1 MRNKLRYYNLI
12 LRKLCRI
19 ICFFSLAFF
28 FIFLDQICKLLA
40 VSFQL
45 FPVSYNKGIS
55 FGFLP
60 SNWWLAVNLIM
71 IIAIF
76 AIFIKKMGLG
86 ILLILAGGVSNLF
99 DRIWRGRV
107 VDWMC
112 IPLFP
117 WRFNL
122 ADIGITLGIVLIIY
136 RFLPAQEW
144 HCGYETNKP
153 KNNFWR

>member
-1 MRNKLRYYNLI
+1 MNKIKYNLI
-12 LRKLCRI
+12 LRKFCRI
-19 ICFFSLAFF
+19 ICFFSLGFF

-107 VDWMC
+107 VDWIC

-136 RFLPAQEW
+136 RFLPAQE
-144 HCGYETNKP
+144 
-153 KNNFWR
+153 

>member
-1 MRNKLRYYNLI
+1 MSLKKIYRV
-12 LRKLCRI
+12 
-19 ICFFSLAFF
+19 ICFLFLVLFLIFF
-28 FIFLDQICKLLA
+28 DQVLKFLVINFDFL
-40 VSFQL
+40 
-45 FPVSYNKGIS
+45 PVFYNQGIS

-60 SNWWLAVNLIM
+60 GNWWLFVNLII

-86 ILLILAGGVSNLF
+86 ILLILAGGVSNLL
-99 DRIWRGRV
+99 DRIWRGGV
-107 VDWMC
+107 VDYIY

-136 RFLPAQEW
+136 RFLSAQE
-144 HCGYETNKP
+144 
-153 KNNFWR
+153 